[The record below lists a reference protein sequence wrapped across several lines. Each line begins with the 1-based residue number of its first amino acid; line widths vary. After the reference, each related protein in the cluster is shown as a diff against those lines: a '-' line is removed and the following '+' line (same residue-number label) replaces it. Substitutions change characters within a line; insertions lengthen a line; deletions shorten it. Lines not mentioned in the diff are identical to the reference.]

1 MSTDYKWEENK
12 MEEKEIVEQTT
23 NTENTETQTAEQKEV
38 KTFTQEEVNAMI
50 EARLK
55 RATKNTL
62 SKEEMEKYNAWKES
76 QKTEAEKQTYKN
88 ENNEL
93 KQLVSIMEKGIAKD
107 EAEFIQFKLNKMEGD
122 FEENLKDYLEK
133 NPKFLQKEEVVNNKT
148 TGIPVNKNTTSQD
161 DGVTAILK
169 AKYPDRF

>member
-1 MSTDYKWEENK
+1 
-12 MEEKEIVEQTT
+12 MEEKETVEQPT
-23 NTENTETQTAEQKEV
+23 NTENTDTQTAEKKEE

-55 RATKNTL
+55 RATKNVL
-62 SKEEMEKYNAWKES
+62 PKEEIEKYNQWKES
-76 QKTEAEKQTYKN
+76 QKTEEDKRNELTQENLTYKN
-88 ENNEL
+88 ENTEL
-93 KQLVSIMEKGIAKD
+93 KQLLTIMEKGISKD

-122 FEENLKDYLEK
+122 FEENLDDYLEK
-133 NPKFLQKEEVVNNKT
+133 NPKFLQKEEKPNTKT
-148 TGIPVNKNTTSQD
+148 DGLSVNKKTTSQL